1 MNTTKQVVIIGA
13 GPAGLTAGL
22 ELLRQDPQ
30 LKVVILEALDDVG
43 GISRTINH
51 HGNRMDIGGHR
62 FFSKNEWVMNWWTS
76 LMPVTSKSD
85 PEGISILD
93 ASEDKVM
100 LVRPRL
106 SRIYFLR
113 KFFDYPIKLS
123 LDTISK
129 LGLWRTLKIG
139 ISYMA
144 AVAFPKRE
152 EKNLEDFL
160 HNRFG
165 KALYQTFF
173 RDYTEKVWGI
183 PCHKISAEWG
193 AQRIKGLSISRA
205 ISHALKKW
213 FTKNTGNVAQKSTE
227 TSLIERFL
235 YPKYG
240 PGQMWNTAA
249 IEFRKLGGELHLGET
264 VAEIHLQADGKRIL
278 EIVSKNID
286 GNTRSWK
293 TDYLISSMPIKDLIA
308 ACQPQPD
315 TSITTVAKNLVYRD
329 FITIGLKL
337 TRLKKTTSSTGAL
350 NLLPDTWIY
359 IQESGVKLGR
369 LQVFNNWSP
378 ALVQDKDTVWLG
390 LEYFCQE
397 NDSLWVMTDEEFS
410 QFAIRELESID
421 LIDSNDVVDFHVEKI
436 PKAYP
441 AYFGSYDNIDI
452 IQKWN
457 EEISNLFMIGRNGLH
472 RYNNQDHSMLT
483 AKIAAT
489 AIAENSDILHRKQ
502 QIWLVNA
509 EQEYQEEVNKKT

>member
-1 MNTTKQVVIIGA
+1 
-13 GPAGLTAGL
+13 
-22 ELLRQDPQ
+22 
-30 LKVVILEALDDVG
+30 
-43 GISRTINH
+43 
-51 HGNRMDIGGHR
+51 
-62 FFSKNEWVMNWWTS
+62 
-76 LMPVTSKSD
+76 
-85 PEGISILD
+85 
-93 ASEDKVM
+93 
-100 LVRPRL
+100 
-106 SRIYFLR
+106 
-113 KFFDYPIKLS
+113 
-123 LDTISK
+123 
-129 LGLWRTLKIG
+129 
-139 ISYMA
+139 
-144 AVAFPKRE
+144 
-152 EKNLEDFL
+152 
-160 HNRFG
+160 
-165 KALYQTFF
+165 
-173 RDYTEKVWGI
+173 
-183 PCHKISAEWG
+183 
-193 AQRIKGLSISRA
+193 
-205 ISHALKKW
+205 
-213 FTKNTGNVAQKSTE
+213 
-227 TSLIERFL
+227 
-235 YPKYG
+235 
-240 PGQMWNTAA
+240 
-249 IEFRKLGGELHLGET
+249 
-264 VAEIHLQADGKRIL
+264 
-278 EIVSKNID
+278 
-286 GNTRSWK
+286 
-293 TDYLISSMPIKDLIA
+293 MPIKDLIA

-315 TSITTVAKNLVYRD
+315 TNITTVAENLVYRD

-397 NDSLWVMTDEEFS
+397 NDALWKMTDKEFS

-441 AYFGSYDNIDI
+441 AYFGSYDNIDL